1 VYAAAIPV
9 IAAEEH
15 SMFIRSLCVAWAAL
29 VLVSCGGGSDGTGI
43 DPTLAASPSS
53 ASARAKSGPMD
64 PSFVAGPVS
73 VVNTTTA
80 NDQMLRA
87 EGATQDGGYAVA
99 WISSGQ
105 LLFMQAYDGAGARRG
120 SEIRIPL
127 QIDAPTQVASRVAIE
142 QSSLAVLR
150 DGSVVVLYR
159 MTRDVPMPGGYTST
173 STGVFFQIF
182 SANGL
187 QLVPETEVVSQP
199 YAGPIGPSLGF
210 PRLLALSDGG
220 FAVASVISSYVT
232 GSPNRVGV
240 SLYWFNGRGQP
251 VGSPVAVGSFLQVLP
266 VLPWD
271 LVADAHGGLVLSVM
285 SPSSPT
291 HDVQDRAFHYG
302 PDHVLSR
309 TIVGPER
316 LPILVLPLEDGY
328 VLFTAV
334 AGGGATMQMLDA
346 QGNPVGEVT
355 TVASLPFAA
364 RELADGNF
372 VVVWLADGL
381 YTAQLFSDEG
391 TSQGKA
397 VAISS
402 NGIAPAVAALAGPG
416 FVSAWS
422 AHSGSGDFDVYVQ
435 RFSEKR
441 GEQRMACLDSAKGQ
455 GLKGHERKAFVD
467 ACMASQTG

>member
-1 VYAAAIPV
+1 
-9 IAAEEH
+9 
-15 SMFIRSLCVAWAAL
+15 MFIRSLCAAWAAL

-43 DPTLAASPSS
+43 DPTLAASPMS

-80 NDQMLRA
+80 SDQMLRA
-87 EGATQDGGYAVA
+87 VGATQDGGYVVA
-99 WISSGQ
+99 WISTGQ
-105 LLFMQAYDGAGARRG
+105 LLFMQAYDRAGARTG

-127 QIDAPTQVASRVAIE
+127 QIDASTQAASRMAIE
-142 QSSLAVLR
+142 QSSVAVLR

-159 MTRDVPMPGGYTST
+159 ITRDVAMPDGFTST

-182 SANGL
+182 SANGM
-187 QLVPETEVVSQP
+187 QLVPETEVVSQR
-199 YAGPIGPSLGF
+199 YAGPIGPTLGF

-220 FAVASVISSYVT
+220 FAVASLISSYVT
-232 GSPNRVGV
+232 GSPNRAGV
-240 SLYWFNGRGQP
+240 SLYWFNGQGQR
-251 VGSPVAVGSFLQVLP
+251 VGSPVAVGSFIQVFP

-271 LVADAHGGLVLSVM
+271 LVADAHGGLVLSVL

-291 HDVQDRAFHYG
+291 HDVQGRAFHYG
-302 PDHVLSR
+302 PDHVLSQ
-309 TIVGPER
+309 TIVGPQR

-334 AGGGATMQMLDA
+334 AGGGATMQMLDT
-346 QGNPVGEVT
+346 QGSPVGEVT

-372 VVVWLADGL
+372 VVVWLADGV
-381 YTAQLFSDEG
+381 YTAQLFADDG
-391 TSQGKA
+391 TSLGKA
-397 VAISS
+397 VPIGS
-402 NGIAPAVAALAGPG
+402 NGTAPAVAALAAPA
-416 FVSAWS
+416 FVAAWS
-422 AHSGSGDFDVYVQ
+422 AASASGDSDVYAQ
-435 RFSEKR
+435 RLSEKR
-441 GEQRMACLDSAKGQ
+441 GEQRKACLDNAKGQ

-467 ACMASQTG
+467 ACMASQAG